1 MKYSVFPG
9 CSLEKGA
16 IGYPYWQSM
25 EAVLKPL
32 GVELVEVEDWNCCG
46 ATEYIALNRMA
57 AYSLIARTLAL
68 AAKTDGLREMVAPC
82 SACYLN
88 LAKTDTYLTQ
98 DTALAEKVNT
108 ALAAGGLHYD
118 PGSVKTRHL
127 LDVIVNDVGYK
138 NLAAKVTKPLK
149 GLRVAPYYGCLFSRP
164 KLDDQSDDPEYPVAL
179 DKLLQSLG
187 TEVVNYPMKAHCC
200 GGHMTQI
207 SEASA
212 FAMIHRLVKGAADYK
227 ADIIVTICPMCQMN
241 LDGFQGAMNRYYKT
255 DYHIPVL
262 YFAQMMGLA
271 FGMTARTLGIG
282 AEIVDA
288 RAALARIGV
297 EVPPAE
303 EAGKPARKAR
313 RPKEALPLPVMPGRE
328 EAEQ

>member
-16 IGYPYWQSM
+16 LGYPYWQSM
-25 EAVLKPL
+25 ETILKPL
-32 GVELVEVEDWNCCG
+32 GIELVEVDDWNCCG

-57 AYSLIARTLAL
+57 AYALVARTLAL

-88 LAKTDTYLTQ
+88 LSKADTYLTQ
-98 DTALAEKVNT
+98 DAALAEKVNT
-108 ALAAGGLHYD
+108 ALAAGGLHYK

-127 LDVIVNDVGYK
+127 LDVIAHDVGYK
-138 NLAAKVTKPLK
+138 PIEDKVTKPLK
-149 GLRVAPYYGCLFSRP
+149 GLRVAPYYGCLFGRP
-164 KLDDQSDDPEYPVAL
+164 KLDGAVDDPEYPVAL
-179 DKLLQSLG
+179 DKLMKALG
-187 TEVVNYPMKAHCC
+187 AEVVDYPMKAHCC

-212 FAMIHRLVKGAADYK
+212 FDMIHRLVKGAADYK
-227 ADIIVTICPMCQMN
+227 ADLIVTVCPMCQMN
-241 LDGFQGAMNRYYKT
+241 LDGFQGAMNRYSKT

-262 YFAQMMGLA
+262 YFTQMMGLA
-271 FGMTARTLGIG
+271 FGESARTLGIG
-282 AEIVDA
+282 SEIVNA
-288 RAALARIGV
+288 RPALARIGV

-303 EAGKPARKAR
+303 EEAKPARKAR
-313 RPKEALPLPVMPGRE
+313 RPKEALPMPAMPGG
-328 EAEQ
+328 AEVEQ